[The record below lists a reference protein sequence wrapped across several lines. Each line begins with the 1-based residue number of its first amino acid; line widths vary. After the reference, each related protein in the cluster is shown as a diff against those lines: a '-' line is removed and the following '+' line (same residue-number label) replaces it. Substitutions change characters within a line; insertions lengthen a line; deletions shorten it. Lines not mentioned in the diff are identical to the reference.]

1 MALLKV
7 KDMRSLTIE
16 ELETKMLEVKAEL
29 SKEKG
34 SISSG
39 TKAENPG
46 KIRNLRRT
54 IARILTVIKEKQMQK
69 EKEEKKTKKE
79 VKKTK

>member
-7 KDMRSLTIE
+7 KDMRGFTTE
-16 ELETKMLEVKAEL
+16 ELEAKMLEIKAEL
-29 SKEKG
+29 AKEKG

-46 KIRNLRRT
+46 KIKNLRRT

-69 EKEEKKTKKE
+69 IKEGKKE
-79 VKKTK
+79 VKKNK

>member
-1 MALLKV
+1 MKV
-7 KDMRSLTIE
+7 KEMRGFTTE
-16 ELETKMLEVKAEL
+16 ELEAKMLEVKAEL
-29 SKEKG
+29 AKEKG

-54 IARILTVIKEKQMQK
+54 IARILTVIKEKQIQK
-69 EKEEKKTKKE
+69 EKEKKTKTKKE